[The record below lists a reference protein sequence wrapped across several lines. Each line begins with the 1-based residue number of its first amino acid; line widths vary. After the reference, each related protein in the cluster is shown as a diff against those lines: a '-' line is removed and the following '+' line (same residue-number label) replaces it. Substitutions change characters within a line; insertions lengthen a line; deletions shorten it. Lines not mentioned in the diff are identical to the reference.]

1 MSVAAPYEEP
11 TSGPGAST
19 PRQDR
24 AVFVGDFVHVDR
36 PFDEAARLLLDSR
49 GEWFHRLQVTATQQG
64 LQLTVDEPRP
74 SGATVIVPVSWEP
87 CSPDS
92 RLPELDGD
100 IELVGTGDGHCRLAM
115 NGRYRVARA
124 LAGSAERLDMH
135 RGAELALRRLSGAVA
150 EALTAS

>member
-1 MSVAAPYEEP
+1 MSMATPQQATAPA
-11 TSGPGAST
+11 GASV
-19 PRQDR
+19 PRHGR

-36 PFDEAARLLLDSR
+36 SFDEAARLLLDCR
-49 GEWFHRLQVTATQQG
+49 GEWLHCLQLSATQQG

-74 SGATVIVPVSWEP
+74 SGATVVVPVSWEP
-87 CSPDS
+87 LSGDS

-115 NGRYRVARA
+115 NGRYRVGSTADR
-124 LAGSAERLDMH
+124 LAMH

-150 EALTAS
+150 KALKDS